1 MQKLFIGFK
10 TKALN
15 LMLLNLVEIAFK
27 HLIHNGLCLEA
38 YKFYNQYSRWSIQPV
53 IKIDKP
59 ELISKNHSFWFH
71 SIPLSTEL
79 KMFFSCQV
87 RLGPTFVFA
96 VKGRA
101 VAPSLEFSVTKHNF
115 GKCFLYRPG
124 MVPAS
129 HTLLLSN
136 KGEKGIRY
144 LFVCFVCIQ
153 QSWTC

>member
-1 MQKLFIGFK
+1 
-10 TKALN
+10 
-15 LMLLNLVEIAFK
+15 ML
-27 HLIHNGLCLEA
+27 
-38 YKFYNQYSRWSIQPV
+38 
-53 IKIDKP
+53 
-59 ELISKNHSFWFH
+59 
-71 SIPLSTEL
+71 
-79 KMFFSCQV
+79 FSCQV

-144 LFVCFVCIQ
+144 LFVYFVYAYSSIEGAKCIKKKHFYNV
-153 QSWTC
+153 